1 MDRRD
6 VPWPALVAGLF
17 LSLCSADASATTVKL
32 MSLLEKT
39 EACPVVVH
47 GVVERVE
54 TRWAVFGARVETLVT
69 LEVVEALKGDLA
81 PGERIT
87 FRRGGGTIGEFT
99 QTAPGLSRYEEGE
112 EVVMFLEPYL
122 ETYVGIGIGI
132 AKYDVEIIEGG
143 AKYVFHDPKVAAVRF
158 DSDEP
163 IEVEPHPTMEPE
175 PLHLFL
181 KRVRTFA
188 RGLQMH
194 TPVRPAKGARLKHL
208 QKITTPETR

>member
-6 VPWPALVAGLF
+6 VAWPALLAGLC
-17 LSLCSADASATTVKL
+17 LSLMSAEAQATTVKL

-47 GVVERVE
+47 GIVQRVE

-87 FRRGGGTIGEFT
+87 FRRGGGTIGRFT

-112 EVVMFLEPYL
+112 EVIMFLEPYL
-122 ETYVGIGIGI
+122 ETYVAIGIGIG
-132 AKYDVEIIEGG
+132 KYEVETTAGG
-143 AKYVFHDPKVAAVRF
+143 QKYVFHDPKVAAVRF
-158 DSDEP
+158 DADQP
-163 IEVEPHPTMEPE
+163 IEVEPHPAMEPE

-181 KRVRTFA
+181 KRVRSFA
-188 RGLQMH
+188 RGIPTH
-194 TPVRPAKGARLKHL
+194 TPVRPAKGASLKRLEP
-208 QKITTPETR
+208 ISTPDNR